1 MVIGTY
7 RPVEVIVSEHPLH
20 FLKQDLM
27 IHQLCREIALEPL
40 GEAVVAEYLVAK
52 SSGASLPDGLASLL
66 YQHSEA
72 NPMFMVT
79 ALNDMTERGLISRD
93 EESWQLR
100 VSLKGIDLE
109 VPTSLRQMIEV
120 QIDRLIPEEKRV
132 LEVASLE
139 SVERSR
145 FGVVSRAQVI
155 DMDPEVFEG
164 VCETLSRRHCIVL
177 AMVRKLAVR
186 LYWMMRKE
194 WNYDQVIIRFA
205 RGTARKSRWCA
216 VEHRVIDWAFRCREE
231 SETVIMIEV
240 VDRRDAWVGS
250 RISDQK
256 MIASEPW
263 LVWH

>member
-1 MVIGTY
+1 MSRDCFG
-7 RPVEVIVSEHPLH
+7 
-20 FLKQDLM
+20 
-27 IHQLCREIALEPL
+27 AA

-52 SSGASLPDGLASLL
+52 ASGASLADGLASLL
-66 YQHSEA
+66 YQHSEG

-100 VSLKGIDLE
+100 VSLKGVDLA

-145 FGVVSRAQVI
+145 FGVVSRDQVI

-164 VCETLSRRHCIVL
+164 VFETLSRRHCIVRSAAPEQL
-177 AMVRKLAVR
+177 ADGTVSASYEFVHA
-186 LYWMMRKE
+186 LYRE
-194 WNYDQVIIRFA
+194 VCYRRIPPA
-205 RGTARKSRWCA
+205 R
-216 VEHRVIDWAFRCREE
+216 
-231 SETVIMIEV
+231 
-240 VDRRDAWVGS
+240 
-250 RISDQK
+250 
-256 MIASEPW
+256 
-263 LVWH
+263 